1 MHPDIE
7 RVLITEGEL
16 REKVKQA
23 AEMAAARYR
32 GSNPVVIGILKG
44 SIVFY
49 SDFIR
54 NLDIPVTLDFMAV
67 SSYGSG
73 SSSSGQLRMKKDV
86 DTDVKGRDIVI
97 VEDIIDSGLTLM
109 EVKKMFYARGANSVY
124 IVTLLNKRGR
134 REYDIEP
141 DYNCFDIENEFV
153 VGYGLD
159 YNERYRN
166 LPYVGVLKPSV
177 YQK

>member
-1 MHPDIE
+1 MHQDIE
-7 RVLITEGEL
+7 RVLITEEEL
-16 REKVKQA
+16 RNQVKEA
-23 AEMAAARYR
+23 AVRTAERFR
-32 GSNPVVIGILKG
+32 GANPVVIGILKG

-54 NLDIPVTLDFMAV
+54 HLDIPVTLDFMAV

-73 SSSSGQLRMKKDV
+73 SSSSGTLCMKKDA
-86 DTDVKGRDIVI
+86 DTDVKGREVII
-97 VEDIIDSGLTLM
+97 VEDIIDSGFTLM
-109 EVKKMFYARGANSVY
+109 ELKKLFYERGAKFVY
-124 IVTLLNKRGR
+124 IITLLNKKGR

-141 DYNCFDIENEFV
+141 DYNCFDIGNEFV

-166 LPYVGVLKPSV
+166 LPYVGILKPSV
-177 YQK
+177 YEK